1 MSRGPLLLLW
11 SAATVLLAGGT
22 AWWVAGQR
30 EHSLPPAVASS
41 SEKSPVDF
49 HTWMHGHLDLTP
61 GQHEKMEAAEVQFER
76 ERARLQAEIR
86 TCGKALADA
95 IRSGPPE
102 SPEVQGP
109 LSLLLSIARRNSCA
123 AAQSLSADCCIVS
136 RIKIPFFKG
145 FIHLLRFS
153 LKLAVSLENVP
164 LPCAVL

>member
-109 LSLLLSIARRNSCA
+109 LTKLH
-123 AAQSLSADCCIVS
+123 AAQGELQQATLAHFYAM
-136 RIKIPFFKG
+136 KQ
-145 FIHLLRFS
+145 HLTPAQAE
-153 LKLAVSLENVP
+153 KLLQWTHDGITREP
-164 LPCAVL
+164 MD